1 MTFHLSPEAFAFSSF
16 ALAPVAGVR
25 LRAEEPRDVAA
36 REALLDAA
44 FGAQRH
50 LKTCERLRE
59 GRLPAIALV
68 AEDATG
74 RIVGTVRLWHV
85 SAGPGRPALVLG
97 PLAVD
102 ASLRCTGLGGRLM
115 RAALGL
121 ARADGHKAVLLVGD
135 APYYERFGFSAALTD
150 GLWLPGPVERERFL
164 GLELTPGAL
173 FGAKGMVSPTGE
185 KEASPDL
192 AALVAG
198 LMAANDEG
206 GVLRAA

>member
-1 MTFHLSPEAFAFSSF
+1 MSFHLSPDAFAAS
-16 ALAPVAGVR
+16 AITLAPVAGVR

-36 REALLDAA
+36 RDALLDAA
-44 FGAQRH
+44 FGPQRF

-59 GRLPAIALV
+59 GRRPAIALV
-68 AEDATG
+68 AEDASG

-85 SAGPGRPALVLG
+85 SAGPGRGALVLG

-102 ASLRCTGLGGRLM
+102 ASMRCAGLGGRLV

-121 ARADGHKAVLLVGD
+121 ARSDGHKAILLVGD
-135 APYYERFGFSAALTD
+135 APYYERFGFSAALTSN
-150 GLWLPGPVERERFL
+150 LWLPGPVERERFL
-164 GLELTPGAL
+164 ALELAPGAL
-173 FGAKGMVSPTGE
+173 FGARGLVSPTGDAE
-185 KEASPDL
+185 PRPDL

-206 GVLRAA
+206 VASRAA